1 MISRE
6 LLTSQPVLNTFNA
19 SKTAKLEV
27 QTTSLGSPSFESVLN
42 QKNQSSLEK
51 KSEVQ
56 KTTPEQTLKPTDESA
71 KQIKQDSKSD
81 EDVAVEESTTESLSE
96 SKKAT
101 ENDVASETPTDKEL
115 NLMAFKEL
123 LKKKTGLSDEEI
135 EQLMT
140 LMGTEFQ
147 ELISNTPVEMMVELD
162 FSNLV
167 EASNILQN
175 MEVNQLLQEPVD
187 EMLTSE
193 LNEALKSFVQT
204 LLQKNVGTS
213 DKATSEKF
221 TETLVNKI
229 GENVDALTVS
239 MQEDNQKTLKQILNE
254 MNKNQSSSVL
264 SPETETKDTTVKTVV
279 DTVTVDEKSEKVETG
294 KTSAVEPS
302 ASKTDQ
308 KDQMTPADVSVE
320 TDDGDMVVQQSQ
332 DQKIVETTLK
342 NMEIRQIPK
351 QEIFTQVMEGIKGN
365 LTVNELGSH
374 LSIKLQPEQLG
385 EVELKLTMHKGVVL
399 AEIKVENETVKAA
412 IETNLDQLKQ
422 SLTQKGYQ
430 TSGIS
435 VSVDSGKKEND
446 QTSQQQQFKLK
457 RKVNEVTHDEATS
470 FLEKIALNYN
480 DDMVDATSTIDF
492 FG

>member
-1 MISRE
+1 
-6 LLTSQPVLNTFNA
+6 
-19 SKTAKLEV
+19 
-27 QTTSLGSPSFESVLN
+27 
-42 QKNQSSLEK
+42 
-51 KSEVQ
+51 
-56 KTTPEQTLKPTDESA
+56 
-71 KQIKQDSKSD
+71 
-81 EDVAVEESTTESLSE
+81 
-96 SKKAT
+96 
-101 ENDVASETPTDKEL
+101 
-115 NLMAFKEL
+115 
-123 LKKKTGLSDEEI
+123 
-135 EQLMT
+135 
-140 LMGTEFQ
+140 
-147 ELISNTPVEMMVELD
+147 
-162 FSNLV
+162 
-167 EASNILQN
+167 
-175 MEVNQLLQEPVD
+175 
-187 EMLTSE
+187 
-193 LNEALKSFVQT
+193 
-204 LLQKNVGTS
+204 
-213 DKATSEKF
+213 
-221 TETLVNKI
+221 
-229 GENVDALTVS
+229 
-239 MQEDNQKTLKQILNE
+239 
-254 MNKNQSSSVL
+254 
-264 SPETETKDTTVKTVV
+264 
-279 DTVTVDEKSEKVETG
+279 
-294 KTSAVEPS
+294 
-302 ASKTDQ
+302 
-308 KDQMTPADVSVE
+308 MTPADVSVE